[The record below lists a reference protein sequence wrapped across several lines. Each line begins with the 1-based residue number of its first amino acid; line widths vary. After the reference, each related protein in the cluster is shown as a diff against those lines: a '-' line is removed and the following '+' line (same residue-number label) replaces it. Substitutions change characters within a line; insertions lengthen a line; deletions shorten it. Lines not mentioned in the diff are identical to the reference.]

1 MISILLQGGLGNQ
14 LFQIAGASSI
24 AKKNNCKLCLPN
36 SPEIHHSKQ
45 NYYDTILKNWHPEE
59 TKALPRVYES
69 SFKYQDWKVSDVEL
83 CGYFQNFK
91 YIDSDFVESL
101 VLPETPSLDGAF
113 LHIRGGDYVNHWLHH
128 IDLKDYYQSAIQMFP
143 RGTKFYIF
151 TNDISY
157 AKTLSFL
164 DTVNHEFVEEDDEVR
179 TLSLMKNCKLGGI
192 CANSTFSWWGAY
204 LNRNARTLVIPSK
217 WFNDSGIYIQ
227 GYFFP
232 GSTIG
237 QV

>member
-1 MISILLQGGLGNQ
+1 MITISLCGGLGNQ
-14 LFQIAGASSI
+14 LFQIAAATFI
-24 AKKNNCKLCLPN
+24 AKKNQCKVCLPKIT
-36 SPEIHHSKQ
+36 ETHHSKQ
-45 NYYDTILKNWHPEE
+45 NYYDTILRNWHPEE
-59 TKALPRVYES
+59 TTSLAQVHEKSYE
-69 SFKYQDWKVSDVEL
+69 YQDWKVTDVQL
-83 CGYFQNFK
+83 CGYFQNYK

-101 VLPETPSLDGAF
+101 VLPETPILDGAF

-128 IDLKDYYQSAIQMFP
+128 VDLKNYYQSAIQMFP

-164 DTVNHEFVEEDDEVR
+164 DTINYEFVDEKDEVH
-179 TLSLMKNCKLGGI
+179 TLSLLKNCKLGGI

-204 LNRNARTLVIPSK
+204 LNRNARTLVVPSK
-217 WFNDSGIYIQ
+217 WFNTSDIYVD

-232 GSTIG
+232 GSTIC